1 MAQSRDTGQSNSEP
15 WRGDGTGAQSF
26 DDLSVVASRM
36 RSASSLALNGSLKIT
51 SSYWPIAI
59 DPEGFT
65 VRDHYFAVN
74 HAG

>member
-1 MAQSRDTGQSNSEP
+1 MAREHK
-15 WRGDGTGAQSF
+15 
-26 DDLSVVASRM
+26 ASMICLLLARRM

-51 SSYWPIAI
+51 SRYWPIAI

-74 HAG
+74 NAG